1 MAKLYSRTSLFTTVL
16 VSVML
21 VIALFLMFINRR
33 DTSYVLY
40 WAGISSIIA
49 GIIGAVPSTYLLFTK
64 FYDSFSIKQP
74 QIYTAYTS
82 AMYGFTSAVA
92 AVMVAL
98 IVIGV
103 AVLVLYSVV
112 WGFKEQNKELRAL
125 QDNKLTDK

>member
-1 MAKLYSRTSLFTTVL
+1 MEAKTLQNNKSRT
-16 VSVML
+16 
-21 VIALFLMFINRR
+21 AFLM
-33 DTSYVLY
+33 
-40 WAGISSIIA
+40 
-49 GIIGAVPSTYLLFTK
+49 
-64 FYDSFSIKQP
+64 
-74 QIYTAYTS
+74 
-82 AMYGFTSAVA
+82 AVA